1 MLKPDETADPKVAE
15 QPFVENGY
23 MEKLLTLAERD
34 PQTFNTLSPATRLSV
49 GYYAAAKRRAAA
61 LQALQSEVSGS
72 QAA

>member
-15 QPFVENGY
+15 QPFVANGY
-23 MEKLLTLAERD
+23 MEKLLDLAERE
-34 PQTFNTLSPATRLSV
+34 PKKFATLSPATRLSV

-61 LQALQSEVSGS
+61 LQSPSSAASGS